1 MADDGAGF
9 DPAAPTGGYGL
20 AGMRRR
26 VEGIGGTMSITSG
39 PGGTRVEVRC

>member
-26 VEGIGGTMSITSG
+26 VEEIGGTMSITSG

>member
-1 MADDGAGF
+1 VADDGAGF
-9 DPAAPTGGYGL
+9 DPATPTGGYGL

-26 VEGIGGTMSITSG
+26 AAEIGGTVSITSG